1 MDKLN
6 ILSINAHPH
15 DFTHIAATLGIH
27 VERGDNVTVVSVTAG
42 LNTHNEKLHDEL
54 MKPADER
61 DPKIL
66 NQDYKEL
73 EKIKNLELRKACNI
87 FGISDIRVLDYPQP
101 FRLAMCN
108 KAIENIS

>member
-42 LNTHNEKLHDEL
+42 LNTHNEKL
-54 MKPADER
+54 KAV
-61 DPKIL
+61 
-66 NQDYKEL
+66 L
-73 EKIKNLELRKACNI
+73 EKLNNEAFI
-87 FGISDIRVLDYPQP
+87 
-101 FRLAMCN
+101 N
-108 KAIENIS
+108 KAPENVIENFKIQEKQIKSSIEKIDQIMNTIN